1 MWTNIRWGV
10 LYKNDATHCMLYV
23 ERQTEPVW
31 HFYDHAL
38 APLVPRPSPWRS
50 KRPSSSTP
58 TCWWQKQWLSGKQ
71 SLPLRSCSRK
81 HRYVTLGMVKTWSEL
96 HEDSTSLCMDWLL
109 NAHIRHKGKA
119 RIPGS
124 DVLFKRTVNFLSWLS
139 IKRLRGDP
147 NHIWTTL
154 KTYSNNKNS
163 KESLRGLKQ
172 EKQNDLTLLCLSG
185 LNLDLW
191 CSFVMMDLCFVVSL
205 QSWSVMVAPET
216 GGQERILQLC
226 VSCPVLQ
233 YATNRT
239 PGHSTPPVYT
249 PDTRTDC
256 VLRSSRPP
264 LLSL

>member
-1 MWTNIRWGV
+1 MQHAVCSISWKADGASVTFLWPCVG
-10 LYKNDATHCMLYV
+10 ASCP
-23 ERQTEPVW
+23 Q
-31 HFYDHAL
+31 AL
-38 APLVPRPSPWRS
+38 AMAIQEAKQQHPDMLVTKAVVIRETESPTEELQQKAQVCGSCDGEDVIRVTWRLH
-50 KRPSSSTP
+50 STP
-58 TCWWQKQWLSGKQ
+58 
-71 SLPLRSCSRK
+71 
-81 HRYVTLGMVKTWSEL
+81 
-96 HEDSTSLCMDWLL
+96 L
-109 NAHIRHKGKA
+109 NRHTGHKGKA

-139 IKRLRGDP
+139 IKRLCGDP

-185 LNLDLW
+185 LNVDMW